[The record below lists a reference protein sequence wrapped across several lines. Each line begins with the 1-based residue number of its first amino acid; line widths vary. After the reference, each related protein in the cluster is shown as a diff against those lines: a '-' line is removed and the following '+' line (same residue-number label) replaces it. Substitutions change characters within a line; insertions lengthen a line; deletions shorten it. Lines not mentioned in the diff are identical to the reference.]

1 MLTHMVLVRW
11 EVQTIYLQ
19 IHLLWQPRI
28 YFLIFVKEDFSQHPL
43 QGEAARRSQWCA
55 APAECR
61 WFIAGC
67 GVFLKPDFWVLHF
80 QRKSEGRRDIEKPS
94 LIHASLIISLVIL
107 LTTGDSSMSGSL
119 VENELQL
126 CERPCLSLTK
136 HWQLKLEPK
145 CIPFPSR
152 PTKLQL
158 TIWICL
164 YSCSPDQLLG
174 KNQVPG
180 PYSMHWIISS
190 PHATAPAKKNAACFS
205 TSSFFVEVGRFR
217 VSSCF
222 QENSHCWWIIMYLYT
237 LYIVR
242 GIHILLQMHF
252 VAVSDRHHY
261 SVHQICRDTWKD
273 SDCVWFLPLTKKAQ
287 WPESRNVS

>member
-1 MLTHMVLVRW
+1 MVLVQERFKPLTCKSICFGSPEFTSSCSW
-11 EVQTIYLQ
+11 RKISPNIPYKVKPQEDPIDA
-19 IHLLWQPRI
+19 LLR
-28 YFLIFVKEDFSQHPL
+28 L
-43 QGEAARRSQWCA
+43 
-55 APAECR
+55 CR
-61 WFIAGC
+61 WFIALWC
-67 GVFLKPDFWVLHF
+67 LPETRFLSISK
-80 QRKSEGRRDIEKPS
+80 GS
-94 LIHASLIISLVIL
+94 LKGEILKNPVEPTQILIISLVIF

-126 CERPCLSLTK
+126 CERPCLSLSK
-136 HWQLKLEPK
+136 HWQLKLEPA

-152 PTKLQL
+152 PKDKLQL

-190 PHATAPAKKNAACFS
+190 PHATAPAKKNVACFS
-205 TSSFFVEVGRFR
+205 TSSFFVEVARFR

-222 QENSHCWWIIMYLYT
+222 QENSHCWWIIMYIYLYT
-237 LYIVR
+237 LYKYIVR

-252 VAVSDRHHY
+252 VTLSDRYRY
-261 SVHQICRDTWKD
+261 SVHQICRDTRRD
-273 SDCVWFLPLTKKAQ
+273 SDCVWLLPITKR
-287 WPESRNVS
+287 RNDRSHVS